1 MGPKDLGSKPD
12 WDELLEIGIR
22 EREQGSVK
30 KAIQLLSE
38 ALTLCQIQ
46 EKRMEIRNHL
56 GLAYFHHRDYENA
69 TGQWNEVLAVSNV
82 QSNPFLNAKAAAL
95 RNLSRKEL
103 CETEKDYKE
112 AVSKANEARE
122 MAKELKR
129 PDLPWFTH
137 GLFSA
142 NYAYMKILKNV
153 DMGVLKKLVGSE
165 KEELKKVWKTAP
177 KLERNV
183 WLGALL
189 MDYAVVYDKVSKPLL
204 KIARFFSRAVK
215 LRRREEQITK
225 LINEIG

>member
-1 MGPKDLGSKPD
+1 MGSITSAGTGWEDLAHR
-12 WDELLEIGIR
+12 GIR

-30 KAIQLLSE
+30 TAVKLLND
-38 ALTLCQIQ
+38 ALEIAPEQ
-46 EKRMEIRNHL
+46 EDRMFILNHL
-56 GLAYFHHRDYENA
+56 GLAYFHDGDYTSA
-69 TGQWNEVLAVSNV
+69 VDKWNKVLTVSNV
-82 QSNPFLNAKAAAL
+82 QGDPFLNAKAVAL